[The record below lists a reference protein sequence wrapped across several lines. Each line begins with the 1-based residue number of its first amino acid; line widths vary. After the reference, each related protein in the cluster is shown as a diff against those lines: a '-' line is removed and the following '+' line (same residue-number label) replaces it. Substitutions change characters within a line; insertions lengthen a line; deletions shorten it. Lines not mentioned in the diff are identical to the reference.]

1 MEVRKLNWFL
11 PVFLAA
17 YVILNIAAGIFI
29 GIAPELGIAL
39 PDWIVYV
46 ISEVMAFIIV
56 LIYML
61 VMKINIR
68 RDMQYKVIGG
78 KDIFMSLPAM
88 KDLLEAGVT
97 GVLILPMVLFLN
109 AFTMLFSDNY
119 IQESSQGLL
128 EYPYIAQ
135 LILIAV
141 IPPLVEEF
149 IFRGLFFGTYR
160 KCGVLKAALMSG
172 LVFGMFHLNINQFAY
187 ALVSGVIFAYMV
199 EATGSIWSSVIA
211 HFVVNSYSITINQI
225 LKLSGLYSAVNDT
238 ATGTQDELTS
248 ITMSSRLAG
257 IFMMFVIGAVFM
269 LLAVLCIRNMA
280 KRNGR
285 LEVIRE
291 SFRIGHK
298 KGSYNN
304 SSSEGASGNG
314 ELLSADNMSGDGEV
328 LSDTAARSN
337 HVLTAPAVA
346 SVAACLV
353 YMIIME
359 MA

>member
-11 PVFLAA
+11 PVFLAV

-29 GIAPELGIAL
+29 GIAPELGIEL

-78 KDIFMSLPAM
+78 KDIFMSL
-88 KDLLEAGVT
+88 LT

-119 IQESSQGLL
+119 IQESSQG
-128 EYPYIAQ
+128 
-135 LILIAV
+135 
-141 IPPLVEEF
+141 LVEEF

-187 ALVSGVIFAYMV
+187 ALVSGVIFAYMA

-304 SSSEGASGNG
+304 FSSEGASGNG

>member
-11 PVFLAA
+11 PVFLAV

-68 RDMQYKVIGG
+68 RDMQYKAIGG
-78 KDIFMSLPAM
+78 KDIFMSLLM
-88 KDLLEAGVT
+88 

-187 ALVSGVIFAYMV
+187 ALVSGVIFAYMA

>member
-1 MEVRKLNWFL
+1 
-11 PVFLAA
+11 
-17 YVILNIAAGIFI
+17 
-29 GIAPELGIAL
+29 
-39 PDWIVYV
+39 
-46 ISEVMAFIIV
+46 
-56 LIYML
+56 
-61 VMKINIR
+61 
-68 RDMQYKVIGG
+68 
-78 KDIFMSLPAM
+78 
-88 KDLLEAGVT
+88 
-97 GVLILPMVLFLN
+97 
-109 AFTMLFSDNY
+109 
-119 IQESSQGLL
+119 
-128 EYPYIAQ
+128 
-135 LILIAV
+135 
-141 IPPLVEEF
+141 
-149 IFRGLFFGTYR
+149 
-160 KCGVLKAALMSG
+160 MSG

-187 ALVSGVIFAYMV
+187 ALVSGVIFAYMA

-304 SSSEGASGNG
+304 FSSEGASGNG